1 MKVRRKPAY
10 QEKEY
15 KPGLVSPAV
24 AAILS
29 AIIPGL
35 GQAFSRMVRRGVIL
49 FFSFASIVGLMVWR
63 FRDAAPR
70 DTGVIAIIKKA
81 FHLDP
86 VMLLITI
93 LIGILYLS
101 ISMMPIKWP

>member
-24 AAILS
+24 AAVLS

-49 FFSFASIVGLMVWR
+49 SSASH
-63 FRDAAPR
+63 P
-70 DTGVIAIIKKA
+70 
-81 FHLDP
+81 
-86 VMLLITI
+86 LL
-93 LIGILYLS
+93 G
-101 ISMMPIKWP
+101 

>member
-29 AIIPGL
+29 AIIPL
-35 GQAFSRMVRRGVIL
+35 GTGCPRAAIRSASILVTITIPLLFTGFPGPRPCFLIL
-49 FFSFASIVGLMVWR
+49 FPVEFR
-63 FRDAAPR
+63 FVFQAA
-70 DTGVIAIIKKA
+70 
-81 FHLDP
+81 F
-86 VMLLITI
+86 
-93 LIGILYLS
+93 
-101 ISMMPIKWP
+101 